1 MQSGDVLKQLQ
12 ESLGRAMSEVVI
24 QMVQNLISEPR
35 TIWCGHRS
43 DLHVEISAPGWVE
56 ARQILDAY
64 LEPRTALSDDVFAVE
79 SLRMLPDRSTD
90 LHLVRSRPLVDTI
103 LKSMRVAGGAS
114 PRDARV
120 DEAAPTPFAGVA
132 FSRRGSREAV
142 DAWIP
147 VDAVKCVI
155 EFVEQSRRLRDSE
168 AATNGADGR

>member
-1 MQSGDVLKQLQ
+1 
-12 ESLGRAMSEVVI
+12 
-24 QMVQNLISEPR
+24 
-35 TIWCGHRS
+35 
-43 DLHVEISAPGWVE
+43 
-56 ARQILDAY
+56 
-64 LEPRTALSDDVFAVE
+64 
-79 SLRMLPDRSTD
+79 MLPDRSTN
-90 LHLVRSRPLVDTI
+90 LNLFRSRSLSDTI
-103 LKSMRVAGGAS
+103 LKSMRAAGGAS

-120 DEAAPTPFAGVA
+120 DEAVPTPYAGYA